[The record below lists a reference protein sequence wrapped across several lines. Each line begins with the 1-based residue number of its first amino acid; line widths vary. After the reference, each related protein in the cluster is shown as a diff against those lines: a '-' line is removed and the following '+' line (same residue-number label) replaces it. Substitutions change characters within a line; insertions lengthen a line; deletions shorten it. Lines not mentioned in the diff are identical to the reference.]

1 MGGGGLNVL
10 VNSDGL
16 SESCLQ
22 FILMICSQTNILQT
36 EVYSEFIQ
44 EEYRVHTAPLF
55 LSSLHFLIL
64 IQLNQT
70 RLFRNQALE
79 IKL

>member
-1 MGGGGLNVL
+1 MGGGLNVL

-55 LSSLHFLIL
+55 LSSLHNFSYLFSLIKL
-64 IQLNQT
+64 DS
-70 RLFRNQALE
+70 LE